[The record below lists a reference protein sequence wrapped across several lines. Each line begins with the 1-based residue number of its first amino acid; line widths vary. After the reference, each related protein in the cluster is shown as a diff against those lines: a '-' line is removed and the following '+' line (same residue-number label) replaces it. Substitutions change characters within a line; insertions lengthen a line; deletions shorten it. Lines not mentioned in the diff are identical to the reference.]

1 MKIPPE
7 NPLDGVTLLGMR
19 SMMVSVMVLVEPSDF
34 ALEFSPRIGSRDS
47 LLS

>member
-7 NPLDGVTLLGMR
+7 NPLDGVILLGMR
-19 SMMVSVMVLVEPSDF
+19 SVMVSAMVSVEPSDF
-34 ALEFSPRIGSRDS
+34 ALDFSPRIGSRDS